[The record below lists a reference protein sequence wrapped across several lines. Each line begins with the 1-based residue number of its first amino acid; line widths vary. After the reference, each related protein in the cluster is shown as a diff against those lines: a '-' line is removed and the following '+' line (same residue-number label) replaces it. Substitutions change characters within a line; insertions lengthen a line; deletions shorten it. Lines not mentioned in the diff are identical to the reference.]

1 MSDLLRLKVGNSSYL
16 VKWKPPF
23 KQEWTEDSNVTTS
36 LGNKIPVEDCGV
48 EMSLQSVSEMP
59 FMHTLEEDCG
69 IEMSLVGKEELPYMH
84 TLEDNCGIEMGL
96 ISIEEIT
103 Q

>member
-1 MSDLLRLKVGNSSYL
+1 MSDLLKLKLGNTSYL
-16 VKWKPPF
+16 VKWKPTF

-36 LGNKIPVEDCGV
+36 LGNDIPVENAGI
-48 EMSLQSVSEMP
+48 EMSLQSIAVM
-59 FMHTLEEDCG
+59 
-69 IEMSLVGKEELPYMH
+69 PYMN
-84 TLEDNCGIEMGL
+84 TVEDNCGIKMSL

>member
-1 MSDLLRLKVGNSSYL
+1 MILTHGANSLSRGGSYE
-16 VKWKPPF
+16 
-23 KQEWTEDSNVTTS
+23 QGWTEDENVTTS
-36 LGNKIPVEDCGV
+36 LGHKIPVEDCGI

-59 FMHTLEEDCG
+59 FMHTIEENCG
-69 IEMSLVGKEELPYMH
+69 IEMS
-84 TLEDNCGIEMGL
+84 L

>member
-1 MSDLLRLKVGNSSYL
+1 MQFVRLLHNLQGVFRSIGGYAQK
-16 VKWKPPF
+16 
-23 KQEWTEDSNVTTS
+23 WTEDESATTS
-36 LGNKIPVEDCGV
+36 LGRSIPVDN
-48 EMSLQSVSEMP
+48 
-59 FMHTLEEDCG
+59 CG
-69 IEMSLVGKEELPYMH
+69 IEMSLVSQEELPYMH

>member
-1 MSDLLRLKVGNSSYL
+1 MILTHGANSLPRGGSYE
-16 VKWKPPF
+16 
-23 KQEWTEDSNVTTS
+23 QGWTEDESVTTS
-36 LGNKIPVEDCGV
+36 LGHKIPV
-48 EMSLQSVSEMP
+48 
-59 FMHTLEEDCG
+59 EDCG
-69 IEMSLVGKEELPYMH
+69 IEMSLVSQEELPYMH

>member
-1 MSDLLRLKVGNSSYL
+1 MQFVRLLHNLQGVFRSIGGYAQK
-16 VKWKPPF
+16 
-23 KQEWTEDSNVTTS
+23 WTEDESVTTS
-36 LGNKIPVEDCGV
+36 LGHSIPVD
-48 EMSLQSVSEMP
+48 
-59 FMHTLEEDCG
+59 DCG
-69 IEMSLVGKEELPYMH
+69 IEMSLVGQEELPYMHTLEDDCGIEMSLVSQEELPYMH